1 MLYIIKLVTKNNNIL
16 NVYST
21 NNIDQAIQKEFELIK
36 EQFNYITLNYLKH
49 FMCWIPSI
57 YIRLITIIQ
66 YRKKTKKSRLPES
79 NWRPFA
85 YEANALPLSQT
96 G

>member
-36 EQFNYITLNYLKH
+36 
-49 FMCWIPSI
+49 I
-57 YIRLITIIQ
+57 YGRENVWLVDIMQEI
-66 YRKKTKKSRLPES
+66 SV
-79 NWRPFA
+79 
-85 YEANALPLSQT
+85 

>member
-1 MLYIIKLVTKNNNIL
+1 MGKNWKLPYTLTTGLKLILINMLYIIKLVTKNNNIL

-36 EQFNYITLNYLKH
+36 
-49 FMCWIPSI
+49 I
-57 YIRLITIIQ
+57 YGKENVWLVDIMQEI
-66 YRKKTKKSRLPES
+66 SV
-79 NWRPFA
+79 
-85 YEANALPLSQT
+85 